1 LNLTYRKSGLKRTLP
16 DGLVVVVGLEESEV
30 LGLVVDDAG
39 SRRVVVRVVVVCT
52 VGGDLLDDV
61 VDWALV
67 VVVVSVVIWLP

>member
-1 LNLTYRKSGLKRTLP
+1 MNLTYRKSGLKRTLP